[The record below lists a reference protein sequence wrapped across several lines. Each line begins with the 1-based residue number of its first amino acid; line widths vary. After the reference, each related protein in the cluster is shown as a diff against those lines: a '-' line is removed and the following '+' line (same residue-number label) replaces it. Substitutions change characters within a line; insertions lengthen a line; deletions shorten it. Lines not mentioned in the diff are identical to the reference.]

1 MKWNGYTRLLAVA
14 AACAVV
20 PSIAQSQQQFPPS
33 EQAGQVGT
41 PQGGAEKPVVIAT
54 VNGEPITK
62 PEFEQAAQRQVAS
75 AQQNAAQQGQQL
87 SPQDVAQVKSSA
99 LDSLIESR
107 LIEAYAIEKVEV
119 PEAQVKQTIEQV
131 EQQLAQQQVPLETYV
146 SNQGQTMESFKKRIE
161 GSLAWQ
167 GLQQQELRPEKL
179 QQFYQSNQQLFQG
192 ESFEAVQPEVAQAY
206 VGTLWEQIVKEM
218 KPKAKIEKKD
228 TASNGI
234 GSGRSP
240 GQPAAGGFPPPGS
253 GR

>member
-14 AACAVV
+14 AACALV
-20 PSIAQSQQQFPPS
+20 PSIAHSQPQFPPS
-33 EQAGQVGT
+33 GQAGA
-41 PQGGAEKPVVIAT
+41 PQGVPRKPVVVAT
-54 VNGEPITK
+54 VNGQPITK
-62 PEFEQAAQRQVAS
+62 PEFEQAAQRRVAS

-87 SPQDVAQVKSSA
+87 SPQDVAQVKSST

-107 LIEAYAIEKVEV
+107 LVEAYAIAKVDV

-146 SNQGQTMESFKKRIE
+146 SNQGQTMKSFKKRIE

-167 GLQQQELRPEKL
+167 GVQQQELTPEKL
-179 QQFYQSNQQLFQG
+179 QQFYQSNQQMFQG
-192 ESFEAVQPEVAQAY
+192 ESFEAVQPQVAQAY
-206 VGTLWEQIVKEM
+206 MGTLWAQIVKEM

-228 TASNGI
+228 TAPNGV